1 MNMTILVTGL
11 LMWWAVHLFPAM
23 APGTRDNLIN
33 KVGLKLYKG
42 YFALFIVISII
53 VIVIGWRS
61 TVPTDIYF
69 PPLWGRHVTYLLVLL
84 TFILF
89 VAAKRK
95 TNIKRVLRH
104 PQLTGLVLWSIG
116 HLFAN
121 GDNRSLLLF
130 TGLGLWAIL
139 EIIMIN
145 RRTGAWVKPVL
156 VPVKSDIITVAGG
169 MILFSVLFLA
179 HPYLTGIGLIH

>member
-1 MNMTILVTGL
+1 MTLLVIGL
-11 LMWWAVHLFPAM
+11 IMWSAVHLFTAM
-23 APGTRDNLIN
+23 ATGTRANLIN
-33 KVGLKLYKG
+33 KFGLGFYKG
-42 YFALFIVISII
+42 CFALLIVISI
-53 VIVIGWRS
+53 VVMVFGWRS
-61 TVPTDIYF
+61 IEPGDIYF

-121 GDNRSLLLF
+121 GDSRSLVLF
-130 TGLGLWAIL
+130 TGFGLWAIL
-139 EIIMIN
+139 EMIMIN
-145 RRTGAWVKPVL
+145 RRTGAWVKPAP

-169 MILFSVLFLA
+169 LILFAVLFLA
-179 HPYLTGIGLIH
+179 HPYLTGIGLIT